1 MLKNYE
7 SMIVITPDLS
17 NDDAKKENEKITSFI
32 TKNKGSIDNTDE
44 WGKKK
49 LAYEIRKFKE
59 GFYFVN
65 YIQFDP
71 EKISELE
78 RTYRINENIIRYNIL
93 VKEKKGG
100 KNGS

>member
-7 SMIVITPDLS
+7 SMIVISPEFS
-17 NDDAKKENEKITSFI
+17 IDDAKKENEKSTSFI
-32 TKNKGSIDNTDE
+32 TENKGSIDNTDE

-49 LAYEIRKFKE
+49 LAYEIKKFKE
-59 GFYFVN
+59 GYYFVN
-65 YIQFDP
+65 YFQFDP
-71 EKISELE
+71 EMISELE
-78 RTYRINENIIRYNIL
+78 RIYRINENIIRYNIL